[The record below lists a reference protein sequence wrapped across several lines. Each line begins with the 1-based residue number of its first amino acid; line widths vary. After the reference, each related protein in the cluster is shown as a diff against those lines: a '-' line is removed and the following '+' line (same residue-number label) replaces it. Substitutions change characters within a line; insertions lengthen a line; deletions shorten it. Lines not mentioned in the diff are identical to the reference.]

1 MLRPARSATLGSETR
16 MSIPV
21 ETVRHIARL
30 ANLEFAD
37 EELEV
42 LARQLNSILVY
53 IDKLDELDT
62 RDIEPTSHVT
72 EMDRAFREDRVVPS
86 LEVSE
91 ALANAPETKDGHF
104 AVPKVIG

>member
-1 MLRPARSATLGSETR
+1 
-16 MSIPV
+16 MSIPL

-30 ANLEFAD
+30 ANLEFAE

-62 RDIEPTSHVT
+62 RNIEPTSHVT
-72 EMDRAFREDRVVPS
+72 EMDQAFREDRILPC
-86 LEVSE
+86 LDVSE
-91 ALANAPETKDGHF
+91 ALANAPEKKEGHF

>member
-1 MLRPARSATLGSETR
+1 
-16 MSIPV
+16 MSIPL

-42 LARQLNSILVY
+42 FARQLNSILLY
-53 IDKLDELDT
+53 IEKLDELET
-62 RDIEPTSHVT
+62 QNVQPTSHVT
-72 EMDRAFREDRVVPS
+72 EMRQAFREDLVAPS

-91 ALANAPETKDGHF
+91 ALANAPESKDGHF

>member
-1 MLRPARSATLGSETR
+1 
-16 MSIPV
+16 MSIPL

-30 ANLEFAD
+30 ANLEFAG

-42 LARQLNSILVY
+42 FARQLNSILLY
-53 IDKLDELDT
+53 IEKLDELET
-62 RDIEPTSHVT
+62 QNVQPTSHVT
-72 EMDRAFREDRVVPS
+72 EMRQAFREDLVAPS

-91 ALANAPETKDGHF
+91 ALANAPESKDGHF

>member
-1 MLRPARSATLGSETR
+1 
-16 MSIPV
+16 MSIPL

-42 LARQLNSILVY
+42 FARQLNSILLY
-53 IDKLDELDT
+53 IEKLDELET
-62 RDIEPTSHVT
+62 QNVQPTSHVT
-72 EMDRAFREDRVVPS
+72 EMRQAFREDLIAPS

-91 ALANAPETKDGHF
+91 ALANAPESKDGHF